1 MDRVEMGGGPT
12 VSKRTGPAPSVDGRG
27 LTSRHVYAAKGLSQ
41 IPRLLSLQD
50 RNEYSRTYG
59 CFNREYWLC
68 RTLDFPS
75 AIAQFGVHSLALA
88 WATPFPE
95 NPYYRHPK
103 MLRWTLAGID
113 YWLKIQKSDGS
124 FDEFYPNERGWA
136 GPTGFLLYVMCHSY
150 RLLGAEFPEA
160 MRPRFLDAVA
170 RAGHFLAKYDEPGVL
185 ANHHAMAI
193 LPIYEAYHLLG
204 DKKILEGFHV
214 RLDDF
219 LAQTREEGWCLE
231 YDGTDLGYLSATV
244 SFLAKL
250 HRLYRDERTEAVC
263 QRAIEFASYF
273 AYPNLHYAG
282 SMGSRQTLH
291 FYPHGFE
298 IYGGEGNALASAVA
312 ERMLRGLARGA
323 LVPPEIQE
331 DRYFLYRI
339 PELLESW
346 VDYSE
351 RPDPLP
357 PLPDEGR
364 PFSRYWPGAKILAR
378 KTRDARG
385 RESYTLVNLAKGGVV
400 KHFRLDTNEPVEND
414 CGVIAQLASGKV
426 VTSQWISE
434 GNRSFGPADGG
445 APFDGAAPGPGAETP
460 RVATPLSGPRDS
472 AAARQPGS
480 SSPKGQTFAGAVGER
495 VAVETPMHFMVMKLF
510 TPVTMIGFRV
520 FMLAFGWHTRLAYE
534 IKGAIRK
541 LLMTRSGATPI
552 RLRRSVV
559 FGDTSFT
566 LRDEIR
572 LEGAP
577 AFLRATIGDE
587 FHVRYVPQSRYFQ
600 PQELVMQ
607 GHELSA
613 EELHRLKERGVL
625 AIERVIDYHDGEV
638 RRTVLGD
645 A

>member
-1 MDRVEMGGGPT
+1 MNENGAGVVSTMGST
-12 VSKRTGPAPSVDGRG
+12 DPAVARG
-27 LTSRHVYAAKGLSQ
+27 LTSRDVYARRGLSQ

-50 RNEYSRTYG
+50 RNEYSKTYG

-88 WATPFPE
+88 YTTPMPD
-95 NPYYRHPK
+95 NPYYRQPK
-103 MLRWTLAGID
+103 MLNWTLAGID
-113 YWLKIQKSDGS
+113 YWMQIQKSDGS

-150 RLLGAEFPEA
+150 RILGDDFPES
-160 MRPRFLDAVA
+160 MRSRFMEAVSK
-170 RAGHFLAKYDEPGVL
+170 AGHFLAKYDEPGVL

-193 LPIYEAYHLLG
+193 LPIYEAYHLLQ
-204 DKKILEGFHV
+204 DKKILDGFHV

-219 LAQTREEGWCLE
+219 LDQTRDEGWCLE

-244 SFLAKL
+244 SFLSKL

-263 QRAIEFASYF
+263 QKAIEFASYF

-312 ERMLRGLARGA
+312 ERMLRGLERNA

-339 PELLESW
+339 PELLESFI
-346 VDYSE
+346 DYSE

-357 PLPDEGR
+357 PLPDEGE
-364 PFSRYWPGAKILAR
+364 PFSRYWPGAKIQAR
-378 KTRDARG
+378 KTRDKKG

-400 KHFRLDTNEPVEND
+400 KHFRLDSNQSVEND
-414 CGVIAQLASGKV
+414 CGLIAKLENGKV

-434 GNRSFGPADGG
+434 GNRAWGPADGD
-445 APFDGAAPGPGAETP
+445 APLDGHRAANGTTAAEVTAVSAGPANTAAALVPGAST
-460 RVATPLSGPRDS
+460 
-472 AAARQPGS
+472 
-480 SSPKGQTFAGAVGER
+480 PKGQTFPVAVGER
-495 VAVETPMHFMVMKLF
+495 VAVETPAHYMVMKLF
-510 TPVTMIGFRV
+510 NPITMIGFRV
-520 FMLAFGWHTRLAYE
+520 FMLAFGWQTRLAYE
-534 IKGAIRK
+534 IKGWIRK

-552 RLRRSVV
+552 GWKRSVV
-559 FGDTSFT
+559 FGETSFT
-566 LRDEIR
+566 IRDQIR
-572 LEGAP
+572 LNGAP
-577 AFLRATIGDE
+577 AFARATIGDE

-600 PQELVMQ
+600 RQELGMK
-607 GHELSA
+607 GTDLSS
-613 EELHRLKERGVL
+613 EELARLKQRG
-625 AIERVIDYHDGEV
+625 AITIERVIDYHDGEV
-638 RRTVLGD
+638 LRVVVEEV
-645 A
+645 